1 MKKIVLTAIPILLA
15 ILACSDIVPLGPDT
29 SAKCSYVQKEHI
41 GLYSNLN
48 VNCNLNK
55 PCRASVSFAGVF
67 WSDSITMRQDFC
79 ISTTKFEYLYKKGDY
94 EIKVHMNTHVDMSL
108 DSDDHVRFSLFD
120 SKNVEKSYDIDL
132 SEIIHSYS
140 ILGDSVEIKMPQ
152 ENFSMSIG
160 CPYCHRRDSLPI
172 CEDSF
177 ACHYH
182 SKKDDSVTIGTDS
195 TWANFFTFNKYMT
208 KQSSLHTDS
217 VHVYGIIEFR

>member
-1 MKKIVLTAIPILLA
+1 MNKIVLTAIPILLA

-67 WSDSITMRQDFC
+67 WSDSITTRQDFC

-120 SKNVEKSYDIDL
+120 SKNVEKTYDIDL
-132 SEIIHSYS
+132 SEMVRSYFVKEDS
-140 ILGDSVEIKMPQ
+140 LYIKIPENMSYLAIGIKRPDGYQNVEIMDSVIENGYFVHVANESLRSYFYMDQ
-152 ENFSMSIG
+152 EFSNQS
-160 CPYCHRRDSLPI
+160 
-172 CEDSF
+172 SF
-177 ACHYH
+177 
-182 SKKDDSVTIGTDS
+182 GTDS
-195 TWANFFTFNKYMT
+195 I
-208 KQSSLHTDS
+208 
-217 VHVYGIIEFR
+217 HVFATLYWRE

>member
-1 MKKIVLTAIPILLA
+1 MNKIVLTAIPILLA
-15 ILACSDIVPLGPDT
+15 MLACSDMIPLGPST
-29 SAKCSYVQKEHI
+29 AKCSYVLKEHPTEMI
-41 GLYSNLN
+41 NIMS
-48 VNCNLNK
+48 VNCPFKANCKIYFLFG
-55 PCRASVSFAGVF
+55 PVSYTEGCL
-67 WSDSITMRQDFC
+67 DD
-79 ISTTKFEYLYKKGDY
+79 FEYLYKKGSY
-94 EIKVHMNTHVDMSL
+94 EKKVHMNTHVDMSL

-120 SKNVEKSYDIDL
+120 SKNVEKTYDIDL

-152 ENFSMSIG
+152 ENFSMSID

-195 TWANFFTFNKYMT
+195 TWANFFTFNQYMT

>member
-1 MKKIVLTAIPILLA
+1 MLLRAKGTSWHYDVVRDFKLPIWKKCITEIFWGVGFTYAR
-15 ILACSDIVPLGPDT
+15 
-29 SAKCSYVQKEHI
+29 SADSY
-41 GLYSNLN
+41 S
-48 VNCNLNK
+48 
-55 PCRASVSFAGVF
+55 
-67 WSDSITMRQDFC
+67 C
-79 ISTTKFEYLYKKGDY
+79 ISGYEYRYVSKEGANKIYSGETTP
-94 EIKVHMNTHVDMSL
+94 VTL

-120 SKNVEKSYDIDL
+120 SKNVEKSCDIDL

-195 TWANFFTFNKYMT
+195 TWANFFTFNQYMT

-217 VHVYGIIEFR
+217 VHVYGIIEFRWFLKRNELLVAVATFGLFCWCFASVMTM

>member
-1 MKKIVLTAIPILLA
+1 VTVKKLVLSTIPILLA

-140 ILGDSVEIKMPQ
+140 ILGDSVKLTLPDFVERAAIYRSKGPDGII
-152 ENFSMSIG
+152 ELIT
-160 CPYCHRRDSLPI
+160 DSLS
-172 CEDSF
+172 DNTYTF
-177 ACHYH
+177 L
-182 SKKDDSVTIGTDS
+182 DDSLYFPYYIFDYGLK
-195 TWANFFTFNKYMT
+195 N
-208 KQSSLHTDS
+208 QSSLRTDS
-217 VHVYGIIEFR
+217 INVHGKFFFK